1 MGLGGLG
8 GAGLF
13 RKCHTVLMDFIRPE
27 KFFLRSFSPVVV
39 NRWRFGSDGPRT
51 LEPERKGNLGLL
63 ALRVK
68 ARGDLGSANR
78 PPISLV

>member
-1 MGLGGLG
+1 MGLGCSRVS
-8 GAGLF
+8 
-13 RKCHTVLMDFIRPE
+13 RKRHTVLMDFIGPE
-27 KFFLRSFSPVVV
+27 KLFLRSFSPVVV
-39 NRWRFGSDGPRT
+39 NRWRFGSHGRRT

-68 ARGDLGSANR
+68 ARSDRGSANR